1 MMAFPI
7 SFSPF
12 QIPVK
17 GIARLHDSNLN
28 NQSCARDASKRVD
41 IGAIEKA
48 GMRMELDDHST
59 EALRQSVD
67 VASRS
72 PATLAS

>member
-1 MMAFPI
+1 MMAFSI

-17 GIARLHDSNLN
+17 GIARLHDSNFN

-41 IGAIEKA
+41 IAAIE
-48 GMRMELDDHST
+48 
-59 EALRQSVD
+59 ALGTRVLGPHRG
-67 VASRS
+67 V
-72 PATLAS
+72 P